1 MIKEIAVHLLPKST
15 YDASTG
21 YAVSL
26 AQTFDAHVVGISF
39 AYEPVV
45 VGSIVSELPGALI
58 DGQRRE
64 NEKAAKDAVARFE
77 QAARAAGVSAET
89 RLRSAALPDA
99 ANLFGQM
106 ARRFDL
112 SVVTQAEPEILASQ
126 DLIVEAAL
134 FNSGRPVV
142 VVPYIHKGG
151 LSLERTMIAWDGSRT
166 AARAV
171 GDAMPLL
178 QRAGSVEV
186 VTVADDKGK
195 SDEIPGA
202 DLGKHLARHGLKV
215 EVNNIPAGS
224 LDIASALLSYAAD
237 NGIDFI
243 VMGAYGHSRL
253 REFVLGGATRGM
265 LEAMTVPT
273 LMSH

>member
-1 MIKEIAVHLLPKST
+1 MIKDIVVHLLPKST
-15 YDASTG
+15 NDASTG
-21 YAVSL
+21 FAVSL
-26 AQTFDAHVVGISF
+26 AQIFDAHVAGITF
-39 AYEPVV
+39 AYEPVA
-45 VGSIVSELPGALI
+45 VGAIFDGLPAALI
-58 DGQRRE
+58 DNQRRE
-64 NEKAAKDAVARFE
+64 NQKAANDAVARFE
-77 QAARAAGVSAET
+77 QAARAAGVPAET
-89 RLRSAALPDA
+89 QLRSAALPDA
-99 ANLFGQM
+99 VNLFGQM

-112 SVVTQAEPEILASQ
+112 SVVTQAEPEILTPQ

-151 LSLERTMIAWDGSRT
+151 VSLQRVMVAWDGSLT

-178 QRAGSVEV
+178 RRAKNVEV
-186 VTVADDKGK
+186 VTVSDDKGK
-195 SDEIPGA
+195 GDEIPGA

-215 EVNNIPAGS
+215 EVNKIPAGDI
-224 LDIASALLSYAAD
+224 DIANALLSYAAD